1 MIPPRFLWLGQ
12 TETDF
17 RSVFNLAT
25 DGVGGRHVLNPV
37 SKGFNRIALIFKY
50 DLVFLF
56 GFYKLRCRWK
66 RRLSPRRLL
75 AG

>member
-56 GFYKLRCRWK
+56 GFINYVAAA
-66 RRLSPRRLL
+66 SV
-75 AG
+75 AYHHDGY